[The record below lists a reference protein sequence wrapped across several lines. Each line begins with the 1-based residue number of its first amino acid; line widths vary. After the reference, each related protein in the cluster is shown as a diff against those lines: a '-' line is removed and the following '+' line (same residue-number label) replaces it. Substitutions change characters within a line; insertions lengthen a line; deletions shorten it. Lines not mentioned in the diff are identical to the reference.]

1 MGVRQTHQESHGA
14 KSSAGTLGKI
24 KKNIEQPLDMR
35 AKIGYNTR
43 MKTLNEIIESI
54 DCEYP
59 RETFGWSLDLAMSAW
74 SGIGRHGDIDLDYFL
89 DRCGL
94 DDEDMRQI
102 VAKY

>member
-1 MGVRQTHQESHGA
+1 
-14 KSSAGTLGKI
+14 
-24 KKNIEQPLDMR
+24 
-35 AKIGYNTR
+35 

-59 RETFGWSLDLAMSAW
+59 RETFGWSLDVAMQAW
-74 SGIGRHGDIDLDYFL
+74 SGIGIHGDIDLDYFL

-102 VAKY
+102 VEKY